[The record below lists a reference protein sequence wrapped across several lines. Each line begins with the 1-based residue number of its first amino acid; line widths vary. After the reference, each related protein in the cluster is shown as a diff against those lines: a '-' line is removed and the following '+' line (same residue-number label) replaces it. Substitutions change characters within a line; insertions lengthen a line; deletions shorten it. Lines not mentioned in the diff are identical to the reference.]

1 MAMQLRPRT
10 LAGGFGAFFLVM
22 AFGTW
27 YFTSSLTTPWY
38 GPDLSRWVYM
48 AYLVAGTILLAA
60 SGAVAVLRS
69 QFLDRRIIELN
80 EQIEALGGVG
90 SLSLGGDDAL
100 PPPLPEEP
108 VRGPVD
114 RDIDHPPPS
123 PSPTATTPGQGPAGG
138 GAAPSSGSGSGPGGC
153 GTRSRGTSQGLRS
166 EGFSSWPSPA
176 RCSPAP
182 TACSSPTT
190 TSTRPS
196 SWGSGT
202 PGRAWA
208 RTSRRRSTPSSS
220 NDDAVRYCFVTGR
233 GGRASRILMDSTFRQ
248 RL

>member
-48 AYLVAGTILLAA
+48 AYLVAGTVLLAA
-60 SGAVAVLRS
+60 SGAVAVMRS

-108 VRGPVD
+108 VRDHVD
-114 RDIDHPPPS
+114 RDIDDLLESLSEMETTAVQVAESGEPDAPLGS
-123 PSPTATTPGQGPAGG
+123 PAAVAEASPAVAASRDLITKRERARRMRNAVPRYLAGPAIGG
-138 GAAPSSGSGSGPGGC
+138 ILVMAVAGAMLPGSDGMLQSYYNLNTALILGIGY
-153 GTRSRGTSQGLRS
+153 SWAGL
-166 EGFSSWPSPA
+166 GAYFA
-176 RCSPAP
+176 A
-182 TACSSPTT
+182 TVYA
-190 TSTRPS
+190 
-196 SWGSGT
+196 
-202 PGRAWA
+202 
-208 RTSRRRSTPSSS
+208 
-220 NDDAVRYCFVTGR
+220 
-233 GGRASRILMDSTFRQ
+233 LLKQ
-248 RL
+248 R